1 MMKVFL
7 IIIFWLTNNK
17 TMTISIP
24 CPREDLT
31 RREVEE
37 AAYIMTKNKV
47 LLSENGVPAAGYKH
61 AFLRTIDET
70 LLL

>member
-1 MMKVFL
+1 MMKVYL
-7 IIIFWLTNNK
+7 IIIFWLANNR

-37 AAYIMTKNKV
+37 AAYKMTKNKV

-70 LLL
+70 LLP